1 MQRPI
6 MQRHDD
12 SFEELRKIDILAR
25 FDRFAFSI
33 LPCELAVARAAIRK
47 QGDQW
52 RKIFDFDEPSCRDV
66 RAIYESPDGPNQLPA
81 IQIGILLSEVNGS
94 DGKKTLFVSSVA
106 DGYSSMV
113 LSLST
118 AIPGQHLSVNV
129 SRLDIAYPAN
139 AINVVEA
146 GKSIRSI
153 YAMLDGDRWVFFQKG
168 EPLFFEDADR
178 YQARRK
184 KDRLTPQIVSTYLNQ
199 IGYGSLQREFWIDE
213 AAPAHLL
220 ATRAFRLWRPN
231 QGTSA
236 PAGRGAD

>member
-6 MQRHDD
+6 VQCYDD
-12 SFEELRKIDILAR
+12 GFEEHRQIDILAR

-33 LPCELAVARAAIRK
+33 LPCGLELAHEAIRK
-47 QGDQW
+47 LGDQW
-52 RKIFDFDEPSCRDV
+52 RKTFDLDEPSCRDV
-66 RAIYESPDGPNQLPA
+66 RVIYESPDGPNQLPA

-94 DGKKTLFVSSVA
+94 DGKKTLFVSSVG
-106 DGYSSMV
+106 DGYSSMI
-113 LSLST
+113 LSLSK

-139 AINVVEA
+139 AINVVDA
-146 GKSIRSI
+146 GKSVRSI
-153 YAMLDGDRWVFFQKG
+153 HVMLDGDSWVFFQKG
-168 EPLFFEDADR
+168 EPLSFEDVDR
-178 YQARRK
+178 YRARRK

-199 IGYGSLQREFWIDE
+199 IGYGSLRREFWIDE

-231 QGTSA
+231 
-236 PAGRGAD
+236 